1 MQEESFT
8 FHERKPR
15 SSRPGYRSLLTGR
28 QGGIVPTLFQRSRV
42 RGFAPASRPA
52 CGPRLA
58 FKGVTGI
65 NNSMRMK
72 QSSLKWAALSGLFIG
87 FGALLAQDGNL
98 VASYTPV
105 DIHESFSAVI
115 ARMTAAKPEIMRRH
129 TALLEQR
136 HDLTD
141 PPAQGVRHNV

>member
-1 MQEESFT
+1 
-8 FHERKPR
+8 
-15 SSRPGYRSLLTGR
+15 
-28 QGGIVPTLFQRSRV
+28 
-42 RGFAPASRPA
+42 
-52 CGPRLA
+52 
-58 FKGVTGI
+58 
-65 NNSMRMK
+65 MK

-129 TALLEQR
+129 TAMLEQR
-136 HDLTD
+136 YDLNTMS
-141 PPAQGVRHNV
+141 PGKPRQKGIRVKPATPVTWDQPADMSLQPINELAQFPEAFVPLPHPHHP